1 MDKQTE
7 QKIKDDSSKKVNG
20 AIAEIMKKDMN
31 DAGKVWVDT
40 MNAGAK
46 EFEKKT
52 GRPMTYAEMRAMW
65 G

>member
-1 MDKQTE
+1 MDKKTE
-7 QKIKDDSSKKVNG
+7 QKIKDDLEKKVNG
-20 AIAEIMKKDMN
+20 AIPEIMKKDMN
-31 DAGKVWVDT
+31 DAGKAFVDT

-46 EFEKKT
+46 EFEKKI